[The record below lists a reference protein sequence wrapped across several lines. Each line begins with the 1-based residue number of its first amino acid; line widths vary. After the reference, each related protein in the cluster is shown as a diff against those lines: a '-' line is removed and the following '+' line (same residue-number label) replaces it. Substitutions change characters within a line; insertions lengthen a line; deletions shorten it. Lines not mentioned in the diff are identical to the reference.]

1 MAFENSIIKQVNE
14 RLDEKLARRLDRYI
28 NVAAIIIGVIV
39 AIGGYVVRLVL
50 DLQVKTQVRE
60 QFAQETAQFVQ
71 EAVFLP
77 RTTTLEIQLGQMNS
91 AEGVAPDKLE
101 RAINEFESLYSAFVT
116 PGLTDIIQEDV
127 NPVET
132 SSEAITL
139 QVAQVR
145 ERQLT
150 NSFDFLG
157 IRLIKFDPQPDRCQ
171 FDHGQVIS

>member
-1 MAFENSIIKQVNE
+1 MIGIRALSETPYDGTVAEARSE
-14 RLDEKLARRLDRYI
+14 AARRSRISWPWRGRCEGLISGAKR
-28 NVAAIIIGVIV
+28 GV
-39 AIGGYVVRLVL
+39 
-50 DLQVKTQVRE
+50 T
-60 QFAQETAQFVQ
+60 
-71 EAVFLP
+71 
-77 RTTTLEIQLGQMNS
+77 RTIAKLLNLEIQLGQMNS